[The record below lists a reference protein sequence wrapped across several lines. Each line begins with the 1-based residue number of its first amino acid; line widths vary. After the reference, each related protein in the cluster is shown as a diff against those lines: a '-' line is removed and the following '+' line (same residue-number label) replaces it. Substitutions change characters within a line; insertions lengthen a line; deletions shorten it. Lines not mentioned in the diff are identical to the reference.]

1 MKKKQTKFC
10 YVKHP
15 NWLAGRSH
23 KWSTLHTTN
32 AMAYFAVYVTTQ
44 LIKHEPDRTWSLDSC
59 WPLANDMM
67 NMNSWYFKRRKMTWP
82 KNPIAVNREPDLSP
96 SHMTASIYVN
106 AGMFVEWKQ
115 NDNRE
120 NGKITR
126 ERKGNRNKAVRV
138 STNSEAKLGI

>member
-1 MKKKQTKFC
+1 
-10 YVKHP
+10 
-15 NWLAGRSH
+15 
-23 KWSTLHTTN
+23 
-32 AMAYFAVYVTTQ
+32 MA
-44 LIKHEPDRTWSLDSC
+44 
-59 WPLANDMM
+59 
-67 NMNSWYFKRRKMTWP
+67 

-96 SHMTASIYVN
+96 SYMTASIY

-138 STNSEAKLGI
+138 STNSEARLGI